1 MKPQSAAYLASAA
14 EALADAKQILAIHI
28 PRQAARL
35 AYYAQ
40 FHGAQA
46 LIFERTG
53 KIAKTHKGVQTLFH
67 RLIKQEAAIDS
78 GLAGDLSASYHFKEA
93 ADYETGA
100 AGAISSGDAAEAI
113 RTANRFLAIIKG
125 ILEAVPD
132 GPAPV
137 TAGEP

>member
-1 MKPQSAAYLASAA
+1 MKPQSKAYLASAE
-14 EALADAKQILAIHI
+14 EALADAKKIIAINI

-40 FHGAQA
+40 FHAAQA

-53 KIAKTHKGVQTLFH
+53 KIAKTHRGVQTTFH
-67 RLIKQEAAIDS
+67 RLIMQETADGR

-100 AGAISSGDAAEAI
+100 AGAIGSGDAAEAI
-113 RTANRFLAIIKG
+113 RTAERFLAVIEG
-125 ILEAVPD
+125 VLDAAPG
-132 GPAPV
+132 GPPPV
-137 TAGEP
+137 TGGEP

>member
-14 EALADAKQILAIHI
+14 EALSDAKQILAIHI

-67 RLIKQEAAIDS
+67 RLIKQEAAIGS
-78 GLAGDLSASYHFKEA
+78 GLAGDLSASYHFNPTSA
-93 ADYETGA
+93 T
-100 AGAISSGDAAEAI
+100 
-113 RTANRFLAIIKG
+113 RTLGRG
-125 ILEAVPD
+125 
-132 GPAPV
+132 
-137 TAGEP
+137 

>member
-1 MKPQSAAYLASAA
+1 MTPQSAAYLASAG
-14 EALADAKQILAIHI
+14 EALANAKQILAIHI

-40 FHGAQA
+40 FHAAQG

-67 RLIKQEAAIDS
+67 RLIKQETAAGL

-113 RTANRFLAIIKG
+113 RTAERFLAAVKG
-125 ILEAVPD
+125 ILDGAPD
-132 GPAPV
+132 GGASLS
-137 TAGEP
+137 